1 MQFTGNPKRRK
12 SKITKL
18 EDAENVG
25 KYVHGLQ
32 MYKVPPTDNITL
44 EEFEE
49 FAIDRLK
56 VLREV
61 ETFGIRY
68 KRSSE
73 EYDTAM
79 KESLKKF
86 LPQAQKAHK
95 NREDEINI
103 TERRKDHISHFI
115 LRLAYCRSE
124 DLRRWFLS
132 QEVELFRFRLTEVA
146 KIDSKEVDDFLEANG
161 LDYKPIDPAEREE
174 KESELM
180 DAGFN
185 LSHLKVVATDYF
197 KVPFVEALDLVRSRK
212 VYLENGFAYVPRDDL
227 VSLVA
232 NEFRMQ
238 LSRALAMTAR
248 ALPYLEEDERLL
260 PKLTNLSR
268 QYVGQDYS
276 HKKTAAGKVTLDQ
289 IDSLSRSSFPLC
301 MRQLHT
307 ALKENHHL
315 KHGGRLQYGLFLKGI
330 GLSLEEALI
339 FWRAEFTKLMDV
351 DKFDKQYAYN
361 IRHNYGKE
369 GKRADYTP
377 YSCMKIIMSNAPGPG
392 DHHGCPFRHTD
403 ADLLRQRLA
412 AYRVP
417 KKGIDEIMEFVK
429 ESHYQLACTRYYEL
443 THGVTASSAVHH
455 PNQYFDES
463 HQSLQDRQ
471 GGASR
476 LGSAAHS
483 GLDHGKVTVKNE
495 INSST
500 NVPQTDTDNDL
511 GDIQMDDDDDI
522 LGEIEKMDTMA

>member
-1 MQFTGNPKRRK
+1 MQFTHRRK
-12 SKITKL
+12 SKSTKL
-18 EDAENVG
+18 EDTEYAG

-32 MYKVPPTDNITL
+32 MYRVPPTDNITL

-56 VLREV
+56 VLREA

-68 KRSSE
+68 KRSSN
-73 EYDTAM
+73 EYDNAM
-79 KESLKKF
+79 KDSLKKF
-86 LPQAQKAHK
+86 LPQAQKAYK
-95 NREDEINI
+95 NQEDGISI

-146 KIDSKEVDDFLEANG
+146 KIDSKEVDDFLKANG
-161 LDYKPIDPAEREE
+161 LNYEPIEPAEREE
-174 KESELM
+174 RKEELVE
-180 DAGFN
+180 AGFN
-185 LSHLKVVATDYF
+185 LSQHKVLATDYF

-212 VYLENGFAYVPRDDL
+212 VYLENGCAYVPRDDL

-268 QYVGQDYS
+268 QYVGQDYT
-276 HKKTAAGKVTLDQ
+276 KKTAAGKVTVDQ

-377 YSCMKIIMSNAPGPG
+377 YSCMKIIMSNTPGPG

-403 ADLLRQRLA
+403 ADLLRQCLA

-463 HQSLQDRQ
+463 RQSLQD
-471 GGASR
+471 GASR

-483 GLDHGKVTVKNE
+483 GLEHGKVTVKNE
-495 INSST
+495 ISSTT
-500 NVPQTDTDNDL
+500 NVPKTDTDNDL